1 MRYTKIHKGRNL
13 IARLEIDTMAN
24 QKLTKKDYFNM
35 LLNLDAVKES
45 EELTSFI
52 EHEIELLESKS
63 VNRKPTKTQTEND
76 QLRKDIL
83 DAMEENRMY
92 TISQIIECT
101 PSLKNHETMTPQ
113 RVSALVTQLK
123 NDNLIVRTEIKR
135 KAYFQLA

>member
-1 MRYTKIHKGRNL
+1 
-13 IARLEIDTMAN
+13 MAN
-24 QKLTKKDYFNM
+24 QKLTKKDYYNM

-52 EHEIELLESKS
+52 EHELELLESKS
-63 VNRKPTKTQTEND
+63 ANRKPTKTQTEND
-76 QLRKDIL
+76 QLRKNIL

-123 NDNLIVRTEIKR
+123 NDNLIIRTEIKR